1 MFMIFWAH
9 RTKLSDEYWKCF
21 HELMGFVA
29 LTLVMSI
36 SSIVMNLWAYRTDFG
51 DGDCKC
57 FHEFMG
63 LWH

>member
-1 MFMIFWAH
+1 MNIGSVFMNP
-9 RTKLSDEYWKCF
+9 
-21 HELMGFVA
+21 

-36 SSIVMNLWAYRTDFG
+36 SSVVMNLWAYRTDFG

-63 LWH
+63 L